1 MTRFLTLALLAG
13 CAATTSTT
21 RTRVS
26 TSFQLTSIETSE
38 CVWVVRNN
46 SKFVEGPI
54 AVDTQGQDYLYLC
67 CPSDSGQEPR
77 CLTPKWSYPSNDLLI
92 GDPPPA
98 STPEPKAEKPKPIAP
113 PVSGSDPSPF

>member
-1 MTRFLTLALLAG
+1 MTRILTLALLTG
-13 CAATTSTT
+13 CVAT
-21 RTRVS
+21 TRVS

-46 SKFVEGPI
+46 SRFISGPVYD
-54 AVDTQGQDYLYLC
+54 AQGQDYLYLC

-77 CLTPKWSYPSNDLLI
+77 CLTPKWTYPSNDLRI

-98 STPEPKAEKPKPIAP
+98 SKPEPKAEKPKPTAP
-113 PVSGSDPSPF
+113 PVSGSDLSPF

>member
-1 MTRFLTLALLAG
+1 MTRILTLVLLTG
-13 CAATTSTT
+13 CAATT

-54 AVDTQGQDYLYLC
+54 AVDAQGQDYLYLC

-77 CLTPKWSYPSNDLLI
+77 CLTPKWSYPSNDLRI

-98 STPEPKAEKPKPIAP
+98 SKPEPKAEKPKPTAP